1 MGSVEGGRGRMKEF
15 QMKLCKKKE
24 MGGLIISQFCL
35 VTSFIY
41 QGIENLSESKK
52 KRERKKEKFG
62 ISNYRLLVRS
72 HAGTH

>member
-1 MGSVEGGRGRMKEF
+1 MKEF